1 MLIKLCMS
9 KTPIHSTWLVWKN
22 KNSSSGKNVM
32 EKFVN
37 KKQKIIQ

>member
-9 KTPIHSTWLVWKN
+9 KRLIQSTWLVFKN

-32 EKFVN
+32 EKFVS
-37 KKQKIIQ
+37 KKHEVIQ